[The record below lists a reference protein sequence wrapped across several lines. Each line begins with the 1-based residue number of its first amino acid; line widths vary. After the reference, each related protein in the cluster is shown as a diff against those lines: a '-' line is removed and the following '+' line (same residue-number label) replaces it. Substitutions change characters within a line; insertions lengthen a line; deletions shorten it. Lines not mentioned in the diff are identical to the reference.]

1 MRTKQVLSLF
11 MLVGGVG
18 LLVAALAVGGAASR
32 TLKPGSAEA
41 LKGGTL
47 RLVEANSDLDYVDPG
62 LAYRTD
68 DWTMLYAVQMLLV
81 NFPEKAGTAGSQLY
95 PEAATAFPTVSKD
108 GKTYTF
114 QIRPGLKFSDGSP
127 VTAAAFQRAWER
139 NLSPKMGSPLGV
151 NDDFQDVIVGADAFL
166 QGKAQHISGITA
178 KGLTLTFH
186 LTKPN
191 PTFVSYL
198 SMQWFGAVK
207 PSMPYSSSGLDSFP
221 SAGPYYIASRTPGRS
236 TVLKRNPYYK
246 GSRPANP
253 DQITFQPD
261 VNQDQALLQ
270 TKAGEIDLDI
280 GTVPPTSA
288 ADLGSQYGI
297 NKGRFFVGSTSC
309 VSYLTLNTARPPFDN
324 VALRKSVN
332 YAIDRPALLR
342 ILGKYAGKRTDQIL
356 VPGIPGYQP
365 YNIYAIAGANVP
377 QAKQVGG
384 SAISSAATVN
394 VVHANTPS
402 QTNRAQIIEYNLKQ
416 AGYNAVDV
424 STPATTYY
432 ETIGTKGTSYGIAL
446 AGWCADYFDPFDYI
460 NVLLDG
466 RSIQQTNNVDV
477 AFFNNADL
485 NKQMDAAA
493 DLSGA
498 ARASAY
504 AKLDKEIMQKYAPWV
519 PYYIASN
526 RYFVSS
532 RVKNWIYSSY
542 LGEPYIN
549 ALSVG

>member
-1 MRTKQVLSLF
+1 MRRKQVLSLF
-11 MLVGGVG
+11 MLVVGVA
-18 LLVAALAVGGAASR
+18 LLVAALAVGGATSA
-32 TLKPGSAEA
+32 TKKPGSAEA

-47 RLVEANSDLDYVDPG
+47 RLVESNSDFDYVDPG

-68 DWTMLYAVQMLLV
+68 DWTLLYSTQMLLV
-81 NFPEKAGTAGSQLY
+81 NFPEKAGAAGSQLY
-95 PEAATAFPTVSKD
+95 PEAATAFPTISNS

-114 QIRPGLKFSDGSP
+114 HIRPGLKLSDGSP
-127 VTAAAFQRAWER
+127 VTAASYQRAWER

-166 QGKAQHISGITA
+166 SGRAQHISGISA

-207 PSMPYSSSGLDSFP
+207 PSMPYSSAGLQTYP
-221 SAGPYYIASRTPGRS
+221 SAGPYYIATRTPGRS

-253 DQITFQPD
+253 DEITIQPD
-261 VNQDQALLQ
+261 VDQDQALLE
-270 TKAGEIDLDI
+270 TKAGQVDLDI

-288 ADLGSQYGI
+288 ASLGSTYGV

-309 VSYLTLNTARPPFDN
+309 VNYLALNTARAPFDN
-324 VALRKSVN
+324 VTLRKAVN

-342 ILGKYAGKRTDQIL
+342 VLGQYAGKRTDQIL
-356 VPGIPGYQP
+356 VPGIPGYKP
-365 YNIYAIAGANVP
+365 YNIYSLAGANVAK
-377 QAKQVGG
+377 AKQVGG
-384 SAISSAATVN
+384 SAIASSPTINVDHAT
-394 VVHANTPS
+394 TPS
-402 QTNRAQIIEYNLKQ
+402 QSNRAQIIEYNLKA
-416 AGYNAVDV
+416 AGFKAVDV
-424 STPATTYY
+424 PQPTTTYY
-432 ETIGTKGTSYGIAL
+432 EAIGTKGTSYNIGS

-466 RSIQQTNNVDV
+466 RSIQATNNVDV
-477 AFFNNADL
+477 SFFNNSTL
-485 NKQMDAAA
+485 NAEMDAAA
-493 DLSGA
+493 SLSGD
-498 ARASAY
+498 ARAAAY
-504 AKLDKEIMQKYAPWV
+504 AKLDQQIMEKYAPWV

-542 LGEPYIN
+542 LGEPYLN
-549 ALSVG
+549 ALAVG

>member
-18 LLVAALAVGGAASR
+18 LLVAALAVGGAASG
-32 TLKPGSAEA
+32 TLRPGSAEA

-81 NFPEKAGTAGSQLY
+81 NFPEKSGTAGSQLY

-114 QIRPGLKFSDGSP
+114 HIRPGLKFSDGSP

-151 NDDFQDVIVGADAFL
+151 NDGFQYVIQGAQDFLA
-166 QGKAQHISGITA
+166 GKAQHISGITA

-207 PSMPYSSSGLDSFP
+207 PNMPYSSSGLQTFP
-221 SAGPYYIASRTPGRS
+221 SAGPYYISSRTPGRS

-261 VNQDQALLQ
+261 VDQDQALLQ

-280 GTVPPTSA
+280 GTVPPTAA

-309 VSYLTLNTARPPFDN
+309 VSYLTLNTARPPFNDTT
-324 VALRKSVN
+324 LRKSVN

-342 ILGKYAGKRTDQIL
+342 VLGKYAGKRTDQVL

-377 QAKQVGG
+377 KAKQVGG
-384 SAISSAATVN
+384 SAIGSAATIN

-416 AGYNAVDV
+416 AGYNATDV

-432 ETIGTKGTSYGIAL
+432 ETIGTKGTTYGVAL
-446 AGWCADYFDPFDYI
+446 AGWCADYFDPYDYI

-466 RSIQQTNNVDV
+466 RSIQQTNNVDL
-477 AFFNNADL
+477 AFFDNAAL

-493 DLSGA
+493 DLSGD
-498 ARASAY
+498 ARAAAY

>member
-18 LLVAALAVGGAASR
+18 LLVAALAVGGAASG
-32 TLKPGSAEA
+32 TLRPGSAEA

-81 NFPEKAGTAGSQLY
+81 NFPEKSGTAGSQLY

-114 QIRPGLKFSDGSP
+114 HIRPGLKFSDGSP

-151 NDDFQDVIVGADAFL
+151 NDGFQYVIQGAQDFLA
-166 QGKAQHISGITA
+166 GKAQHISGITA
-178 KGLTLTFH
+178 KGLTLTFR

-207 PSMPYSSSGLDSFP
+207 PNMPYSSSGLQTFP
-221 SAGPYYIASRTPGRS
+221 SAGPYYISSRTPGRS

-261 VNQDQALLQ
+261 VDQDQALLQ

-280 GTVPPTSA
+280 GTVPPTAA

-309 VSYLTLNTARPPFDN
+309 VSYLTLNTARPPFNDTT
-324 VALRKSVN
+324 LRKSVN

-342 ILGKYAGKRTDQIL
+342 VLGKYAGKRTDQVL

-377 QAKQVGG
+377 KAKQVGG
-384 SAISSAATVN
+384 SAIGSAATIN

-416 AGYNAVDV
+416 AGYNATDV

-432 ETIGTKGTSYGIAL
+432 ETIGTKGTTYGVAL
-446 AGWCADYFDPFDYI
+446 AGWCADYFDPYDYI

-466 RSIQQTNNVDV
+466 RSIQQTNNVDL
-477 AFFNNADL
+477 AFFDNAAL

-493 DLSGA
+493 DLSGD
-498 ARASAY
+498 ARAAAY